1 MLLHTIYIYV
11 TAKARNWPMR
21 ALAYP
26 VPANARIGQLNWPKP
41 EVKFI
46 SMLFRTLAGQCAH
59 WPQSTGQS
67 PFSFY
72 STKYRS
78 RNMYKNYLICKMIII
93 IVQRW
98 LYYNIKALGI
108 AYYILLYAIEK
119 NCLSLN
125 SWGMCYIIL
134 FITILIYYYLAK
146 SGIITL
152 ISFIDCIF
160 CKKVYYY
167 HSRDLLCYRYCL
179 ILVWFN
185 DNY

>member
-21 ALAYP
+21 ALAGP
-26 VPANARIGQLNWPKP
+26 VLVNARIGQLNRPKP

-93 IVQRW
+93 IVQR
-98 LYYNIKALGI
+98 LYYIMALG
-108 AYYILLYAIEK
+108 
-119 NCLSLN
+119 SH
-125 SWGMCYIIL
+125 
-134 FITILIYYYLAK
+134 ITYL
-146 SGIITL
+146 
-152 ISFIDCIF
+152 
-160 CKKVYYY
+160 CKRLRKIV
-167 HSRDLLCYRYCL
+167 
-179 ILVWFN
+179 
-185 DNY
+185 